1 MNPGGHHPR
10 LVDYA
15 TGSLFWVELCP
26 PKRHVEALTPSTCD
40 CDLVWKQG
48 LGVPESG
55 GSLTQHGYLCPY
67 ERRRRRDTQ
76 GEGHATAG
84 AGAGAER
91 PIGQPAEDPGTG
103 RGRRGLA
110 QGPGRGAARQPRGS
124 DLGPP
129 DALLLATCGYG
140 SSRQPAPW
148 PGVDSFS
155 RGSRI
160 QTGPWSSHLTG
171 NYVKRSSEFFF
182 YYASGSRDASDT
194 AKATPLLLLTETGT
208 GQPTRPAPGPLLP
221 SGWSVPRPGQL
232 SLPVPIRT
240 SHGGLPVR

>member
-1 MNPGGHHPR
+1 MGPQLYVATRVLTRGGVVETHR
-10 LVDYA
+10 GKA
-15 TGSLFWVELCP
+15 T
-26 PKRHVEALTPSTCD
+26 
-40 CDLVWKQG
+40 
-48 LGVPESG
+48 
-55 GSLTQHGYLCPY
+55 
-67 ERRRRRDTQ
+67 RRR
-76 GEGHATAG
+76 
-84 AGAGAER
+84 
-91 PIGQPAEDPGTG
+91 G
-103 RGRRGLA
+103 RGPEQSDPSDSRG
-110 QGPGRGAARQPRGS
+110 PRHWARQARARPRAREGCGPPAPG
-124 DLGPP
+124 LRPRPP

-140 SSRQPAPW
+140 SSRQPAPR

-160 QTGPWSSHLTG
+160 QTGAWSSHLTG

-221 SGWSVPRPGQL
+221 SVWSVPRPGQL

>member
-55 GSLTQHGYLCPY
+55 GSSALCGYSCPY

-76 GEGHATAG
+76 GEGHDGGGGGRSRATHRTAS
-84 AGAGAER
+84 
-91 PIGQPAEDPGTG
+91 
-103 RGRRGLA
+103 RGPRHW
-110 QGPGRGAARQPRGS
+110 ARQARARPRAREGCGPPAPG
-124 DLGPP
+124 LRPRPP

-140 SSRQPAPW
+140 SSRQPAPR

-160 QTGPWSSHLTG
+160 QTGAWSSHLTG

-221 SGWSVPRPGQL
+221 SVWSVPRPGRL
-232 SLPVPIRT
+232 SLPVPTRT